1 MTIVDAAEPSQS
13 GPPVVIPVAADG
25 VQRATITLDSYSYTP
40 NHLIVEA
47 GKPVELTLT
56 SVTTI
61 DPAQFYHQRPGG
73 KPIRRTGCECRQ
85 DGHHEIYTD
94 SAWHISHLL
103 RQTSLAVAQ
112 PSRQRDGREA
122 GSAIGVATSIETSKQ
137 ELLRDLLKQV
147 SRLFYTTLVVVPA
160 DVRDQVSLGYLF
172 ARAADTIAD
181 TELIDRPRRL
191 DLLGQLKA
199 QFVSDQIAW
208 AQVREIQQAV
218 GPIQQN
224 SAERILLERLE
235 DCFRLFQT
243 FSPDDRRRVQRLMT
257 TLTQGMEMDLAV
269 FPGTSAE
276 DLTVLKTLDD
286 LDRYTY
292 YVAGCV
298 GEFWTDLM
306 CAHRK
311 ALASWK
317 VREMSEVGV
326 RFGKG
331 LQLTNIVKDIAH
343 DLQKGRCYVPA
354 PMLAEAGL
362 TARDLLDQR
371 NRPRFQPVLSKL
383 VRMAVEHLD
392 QGWLYTMAIPRF
404 ETRLRLSCMWPIL
417 SAGESLK
424 LVMNSP
430 DLLNPAVK
438 VKIPRSKVYQIM
450 ALTTFTGACGYVG
463 TAYWGRLRKQI
474 I

>member
-1 MTIVDAAEPSQS
+1 MDT
-13 GPPVVIPVAADG
+13 
-25 VQRATITLDSYSYTP
+25 
-40 NHLIVEA
+40 NH
-47 GKPVELTLT
+47 
-56 SVTTI
+56 
-61 DPAQFYHQRPGG
+61 
-73 KPIRRTGCECRQ
+73 
-85 DGHHEIYTD
+85 
-94 SAWHISHLL
+94 
-103 RQTSLAVAQ
+103 
-112 PSRQRDGREA
+112 
-122 GSAIGVATSIETSKQ
+122 ETSKQ
-137 ELLRDLLKQV
+137 DLLRDLLKQV

-181 TELIDRPRRL
+181 TELIDRSRRL

-208 AQVREIQQAV
+208 PQVQEIQQAV
-218 GPIQQN
+218 GPVQQ
-224 SAERILLERLE
+224 SPSERVLLERLE
-235 DCFRLFQT
+235 DCFRLFQA
-243 FSPDDRRRVQRLMT
+243 FSPEDRRRIQRLMT
-257 TLTQGMEMDLAV
+257 TLTQGMEMDLAL
-269 FPGTSAE
+269 FPGNSVAA
-276 DLTVLKTLDD
+276 LTGLKTLED

-306 CAHRK
+306 CAHRT
-311 ALASWK
+311 ALADWK

-331 LQLTNIVKDIAH
+331 LQLTNIVKDIAQ
-343 DLQKGRCYVPA
+343 DLQNGRCYVPA

-362 TARDLLDQR
+362 TAEDLLDQR
-371 NRPRFQPVLSKL
+371 NRARFQPVLRKL

-392 QGWLYTMAIPRF
+392 QGWLYAMSLPRS
-404 ETRLRLSCMWPIL
+404 EMRLRLSCMWPIL

-424 LVMNSP
+424 LVMQSP

-438 VKIPRSKVYQIM
+438 VKIPRSTVYQIM

-463 TAYWGRLRKQI
+463 TAYWGHLRKQI

>member
-1 MTIVDAAEPSQS
+1 M
-13 GPPVVIPVAADG
+13 
-25 VQRATITLDSYSYTP
+25 AT
-40 NHLIVEA
+40 NVEA
-47 GKPVELTLT
+47 
-56 SVTTI
+56 
-61 DPAQFYHQRPGG
+61 
-73 KPIRRTGCECRQ
+73 
-85 DGHHEIYTD
+85 
-94 SAWHISHLL
+94 
-103 RQTSLAVAQ
+103 
-112 PSRQRDGREA
+112 SR
-122 GSAIGVATSIETSKQ
+122 Q

-181 TELIDRPRRL
+181 TDLIDRPRRL
-191 DLLGQLKA
+191 DLLSQLKA
-199 QFVSDQIAW
+199 QFVSDQIVW
-208 AQVREIQQAV
+208 TQVQEIQRAL
-218 GPIQQN
+218 GPVQHN
-224 SAERILLERLE
+224 PAERVLLERLE
-235 DCFRLFQT
+235 DCFRLFLT
-243 FSPDDRRRVQRLMT
+243 FSPDDRRRIQRLMT
-257 TLTQGMEMDLAV
+257 TLTQGMEMDLVA
-269 FPGTSAE
+269 FPGTSAA
-276 DLTVLKTLDD
+276 DLTALKTLDD

-306 CAHRK
+306 CAHRQ

-317 VREMSEVGV
+317 VRDMAEVGV

-343 DLQKGRCYVPA
+343 DLQNGRCYVPA
-354 PMLAEAGL
+354 PLLAEAGL

-371 NRPRFQPVLSKL
+371 NRARFQPVLSKL

-392 QGWLYTMAIPRF
+392 QGWLYTMSIPRH
-404 ETRLRLSCMWPIL
+404 EMRLRLSCMWPIL

-424 LVMNSP
+424 LVMQSP
-430 DLLNPAVK
+430 DLLNPVIK

-450 ALTTFTGACGYVG
+450 ALTTFTGACGHVG

>member
-1 MTIVDAAEPSQS
+1 M
-13 GPPVVIPVAADG
+13 
-25 VQRATITLDSYSYTP
+25 
-40 NHLIVEA
+40 
-47 GKPVELTLT
+47 
-56 SVTTI
+56 
-61 DPAQFYHQRPGG
+61 
-73 KPIRRTGCECRQ
+73 
-85 DGHHEIYTD
+85 
-94 SAWHISHLL
+94 
-103 RQTSLAVAQ
+103 
-112 PSRQRDGREA
+112 
-122 GSAIGVATSIETSKQ
+122 ATSIETSKQ

-160 DVRDQVSLGYLF
+160 DVRDQVSLAYLF

-199 QFVSDQIAW
+199 QFVSDQLTW
-208 AQVREIQQAV
+208 TQVREIQQAV

-235 DCFRLFQT
+235 DCFKLLQT
-243 FSPDDRRRVQRLMT
+243 FSPDDRRRIQRLMT
-257 TLTQGMEMDLAV
+257 TLTQGMEMDLVV
-269 FPGTSAE
+269 FPGKSSE
-276 DLTVLKTLDD
+276 DLVALKTFDD

-306 CAHRK
+306 CAHRQ

-331 LQLTNIVKDIAH
+331 LQLTNIVKDLAH
-343 DLQKGRCYVPA
+343 DLQKGRCYVPT

-362 TARDLLDQR
+362 KPCDLLNQE
-371 NRPRFQPVLSKL
+371 NLSRFRPVLSQL
-383 VRMAVEHLD
+383 VRMATEYLD
-392 QGWLYTMAIPRF
+392 HGWMYAMAIPRH

-430 DLLNPAVK
+430 DLLNPAVR
-438 VKIPRSKVYQIM
+438 VKIPRSKVNQII
-450 ALTTFTGACGYVG
+450 ALTTGTFACGYVG

-474 I
+474 V

>member
-1 MTIVDAAEPSQS
+1 
-13 GPPVVIPVAADG
+13 
-25 VQRATITLDSYSYTP
+25 
-40 NHLIVEA
+40 
-47 GKPVELTLT
+47 
-56 SVTTI
+56 
-61 DPAQFYHQRPGG
+61 
-73 KPIRRTGCECRQ
+73 
-85 DGHHEIYTD
+85 
-94 SAWHISHLL
+94 
-103 RQTSLAVAQ
+103 
-112 PSRQRDGREA
+112 
-122 GSAIGVATSIETSKQ
+122 
-137 ELLRDLLKQV
+137 
-147 SRLFYTTLVVVPA
+147 
-160 DVRDQVSLGYLF
+160 
-172 ARAADTIAD
+172 
-181 TELIDRPRRL
+181 
-191 DLLGQLKA
+191 
-199 QFVSDQIAW
+199 
-208 AQVREIQQAV
+208 
-218 GPIQQN
+218 
-224 SAERILLERLE
+224 
-235 DCFRLFQT
+235 
-243 FSPDDRRRVQRLMT
+243 MT

-269 FPGTSAE
+269 FPGSSAK
-276 DLTVLKTLDD
+276 DLTALKTLDD

-311 ALASWK
+311 ALSSWK

-371 NRPRFQPVLSKL
+371 NRARFQPVLSKL

-392 QGWLYTMAIPRF
+392 QGWLYAMSIPRY

-438 VKIPRSKVYQIM
+438 VKIPRSKVYQII
-450 ALTTFTGACGYVG
+450 ALTTSTYACGHVG

-474 I
+474 V

>member
-1 MTIVDAAEPSQS
+1 MTTN
-13 GPPVVIPVAADG
+13 
-25 VQRATITLDSYSYTP
+25 R
-40 NHLIVEA
+40 
-47 GKPVELTLT
+47 
-56 SVTTI
+56 
-61 DPAQFYHQRPGG
+61 
-73 KPIRRTGCECRQ
+73 
-85 DGHHEIYTD
+85 
-94 SAWHISHLL
+94 
-103 RQTSLAVAQ
+103 
-112 PSRQRDGREA
+112 
-122 GSAIGVATSIETSKQ
+122 ETSKQ

-160 DVRDQVSLGYLF
+160 NVRDQVSLGYLF

-181 TELIDRPRRL
+181 TGLIDHSRRL
-191 DLLGQLKA
+191 DLLGQFKA
-199 QFVSDQIAW
+199 QFVSDQTAW
-208 AQVREIQQAV
+208 TQVQEIQQAV
-218 GPIQQN
+218 GPVQQN
-224 SAERILLERLE
+224 PSERILLERLE
-235 DCFRLFQT
+235 DCFRLLQA
-243 FSPDDRRRVQRLMT
+243 FSPDDRRRIQRLMT

-269 FPGTSAE
+269 FPGTSAAE
-276 DLTVLKTLDD
+276 LTGLKTLED

-311 ALASWK
+311 ALAHWK

-343 DLQKGRCYVPA
+343 DLHNGRCYVPA

-362 TARDLLDQR
+362 TAQDLLDQR
-371 NRPRFQPVLSKL
+371 NRARFQPVLRKL

-392 QGWLYTMAIPRF
+392 QGWLYTMSIPRH
-404 ETRLRLSCMWPIL
+404 EMRLRLSCMWPIL

-450 ALTTFTGACGYVG
+450 ALTTFTGACGHVG

>member
-1 MTIVDAAEPSQS
+1 
-13 GPPVVIPVAADG
+13 
-25 VQRATITLDSYSYTP
+25 
-40 NHLIVEA
+40 
-47 GKPVELTLT
+47 
-56 SVTTI
+56 
-61 DPAQFYHQRPGG
+61 
-73 KPIRRTGCECRQ
+73 
-85 DGHHEIYTD
+85 
-94 SAWHISHLL
+94 
-103 RQTSLAVAQ
+103 
-112 PSRQRDGREA
+112 
-122 GSAIGVATSIETSKQ
+122 VATSIETSKQ
-137 ELLRDLLKQV
+137 ELLRELLKQV

-160 DVRDQVSLGYLF
+160 DVRDQVSLAYLF

-191 DLLGQLKA
+191 DLLSQLKA

-218 GPIQQN
+218 GPIQEN

-257 TLTQGMEMDLAV
+257 TLTQGMEMDLTV
-269 FPGTSAE
+269 FPGMSAV
-276 DLTVLKTLDD
+276 DLTALKTLDD

-311 ALASWK
+311 ALTSWK
-317 VREMSEVGV
+317 VRDMSELGV

-362 TARDLLDQR
+362 FALDLLDQR
-371 NRPRFQPVLSKL
+371 NRPRFQPVLSQL
-383 VRMAVEHLD
+383 VRMAVGHLD
-392 QGWLYTMAIPRF
+392 QGWLYTMAIPRH
-404 ETRLRLSCMWPIL
+404 ETRLRLSCMWPSL

-438 VKIPRSKVYQIM
+438 VKIPRNKVYQIM
-450 ALTTFTGACGYVG
+450 ALTTLTGACGYVG

>member
-1 MTIVDAAEPSQS
+1 
-13 GPPVVIPVAADG
+13 
-25 VQRATITLDSYSYTP
+25 
-40 NHLIVEA
+40 
-47 GKPVELTLT
+47 
-56 SVTTI
+56 
-61 DPAQFYHQRPGG
+61 
-73 KPIRRTGCECRQ
+73 
-85 DGHHEIYTD
+85 
-94 SAWHISHLL
+94 
-103 RQTSLAVAQ
+103 
-112 PSRQRDGREA
+112 
-122 GSAIGVATSIETSKQ
+122 VATSLETFKQ

-160 DVRDQVSLGYLF
+160 DVRDQVSLAYLF

-199 QFVSDQIAW
+199 QFVNDQLIW
-208 AQVREIQQAV
+208 TQIQEIQQAV
-218 GPIQQN
+218 APIQQD

-235 DCFRLFQT
+235 DCFKLFQT
-243 FSPDDRRRVQRLMT
+243 FSPDDRRRIQRLMS
-257 TLTQGMEMDLAV
+257 TLTQGMEMDLVV
-269 FPGTSAE
+269 FHGTTAE

-306 CAHRK
+306 CAHRT

-343 DLQKGRCYVPA
+343 DLQRGRCYVPA

-362 TARDLLDQR
+362 TGRDLLDQR
-371 NRPRFQPVLSKL
+371 NRARFQPVLSKL

-392 QGWLYTMAIPRF
+392 QGWLYAMAVPRH

-424 LVMNSP
+424 LVMNSS

-438 VKIPRSKVYQIM
+438 VKIPRSQVYQIM
-450 ALTTFTGACGYVG
+450 ALTTGTFACGYVG
-463 TAYWGRLRKQI
+463 TACWGRLRKQI
-474 I
+474 V